1 MKKLSLSIVL
11 VLSLLT
17 AYAFAAEKNVKEE
30 TKKENNNKTKKTE
43 KKKMG
48 TIHLTKEEFL
58 KKVVDYENNPTE
70 WKYLGDKPAII
81 DFYADW
87 CGPCKMIAPVLE
99 ELAEEYAD
107 EIYIYKIDTEKERDL
122 AAAFGIRSIPT
133 LLFVPMGEAPQM
145 AQGALPKHAFKEAI
159 ETVLLKKEP
168 AKAE

>member
-1 MKKLSLSIVL
+1 MKKLTLTIVL
-11 VLSLLT
+11 ILSLVT
-17 AYAFAAEKNVKEE
+17 VYAFTANSNSPQES
-30 TKKENNNKTKKTE
+30 KKVTNNITE

-48 TIHLTKEEFL
+48 TIKLTKEEFL
-58 KKVVDYENNPTE
+58 IKVMDYENNPTE

-99 ELAEEYAD
+99 ELAGEYAD
-107 EIYIYKIDTEKERDL
+107 DIYIYKIDTEKEQEL
-122 AAAFGIRSIPT
+122 AAVFGIRSIPT

-145 AQGALPKHAFKEAI
+145 AQGAMPKHAFKEAI

-168 AKAE
+168 VKAEK

>member
-1 MKKLSLSIVL
+1 MKKITLTLALILSLV
-11 VLSLLT
+11 VV
-17 AYAFAAEKNVKEE
+17 YAFTTDQKAQNE
-30 TKKENNNKTKKTE
+30 TKTENTNKTE

-99 ELAEEYAD
+99 ELAKEYD
-107 EIYIYKIDTEKERDL
+107 GEIYIYKIDTEKEQEL

-133 LLFVPMGEAPQM
+133 LLFVPMDEAPQM
-145 AQGALPKHAFKEAI
+145 AQGALPKATFKEAI
-159 ETVLLKKEP
+159 ETVLLKKE
-168 AKAE
+168 KATN